1 MTLRKQ
7 VKYNARRCLCNNW
20 GKAVSIVL
28 LSTAIYL
35 LFIIIE
41 MIANLLLQLPAG
53 AVNPT
58 PAGSETWMVSFILSI
73 VMAIGSFLLIIPLE
87 LGITRWYHAL
97 SDGVS
102 EDILNIFW
110 CFSNRKMFFR
120 SLWLSLNVGVRI
132 LLQAVCY
139 LALPLVGIGFSLWML
154 RSPTAASSFAGS
166 LALVLSV
173 ALLLLFGV
181 FWLIHIQKYFLAKY
195 YLLDG
200 QTPVREAIR
209 SSVHATRGIR
219 DEIFLFQLSFLG
231 WGICSLLIL
240 PLLYVSAYYSMSAML
255 YARFLME
262 DDRRSN
268 SIVPVSE
275 DTREVILE
283 HGAAAQNPDDLSATR
298 PFRCPDEQ
306 TSSDN
311 QSE

>member
-20 GKAVSIVL
+20 GKTVSIVL

-41 MIANLLLQLPAG
+41 MIANILLQLPAG
-53 AVNPT
+53 ASSSAS
-58 PAGSETWMVSFILSI
+58 AGSETWMASFILSI
-73 VMAIGSFLLIIPLE
+73 VMATGSFLLIIPLE
-87 LGITRWYHAL
+87 LGITRWYYSL
-97 SDGVS
+97 SDGIS
-102 EDILNIFW
+102 EDILNIFC

-132 LLQAVCY
+132 LLHGLRY
-139 LALPLVGIGFSLWML
+139 LALPAAGIGFSLWML

-166 LALVLSV
+166 LALVLSG
-173 ALLLLFGV
+173 ALFLLFAV

-200 QTPVREAIR
+200 QTTVGKAIR

-231 WGICSLLIL
+231 WGLCSLFIL

-268 SIVPVSE
+268 SIVPVPNPE
-275 DTREVILE
+275 DTRKVTLE
-283 HGAAAQNPDDLSATR
+283 HSKAVQSPEDLSATR

-306 TSSDN
+306 TPS
-311 QSE
+311 

>member
-20 GKAVSIVL
+20 GKTVSIVL

-41 MIANLLLQLPAG
+41 MIANILLQLPAG
-53 AVNPT
+53 ASSSAS
-58 PAGSETWMVSFILSI
+58 AGSETWMASFILSI
-73 VMAIGSFLLIIPLE
+73 VMATGSFLLIIPLE
-87 LGITRWYHAL
+87 LGITRWYYSL
-97 SDGVS
+97 SDGIS
-102 EDILNIFW
+102 EDILNIFY

-132 LLQAVCY
+132 LLHGLRY
-139 LALPLVGIGFSLWML
+139 LALPAAGIGFSLWML

-166 LALVLSV
+166 LALVLSG
-173 ALLLLFGV
+173 ALFLLFAV

-200 QTPVREAIR
+200 QTTVGKAIR

-231 WGICSLLIL
+231 WGLCSLLIL
-240 PLLYVSAYYSMSAML
+240 PLLYVSAYYSMSDML

-268 SIVPVSE
+268 SIVPVPNPE
-275 DTREVILE
+275 DTREVTLE
-283 HGAAAQNPDDLSATR
+283 HSEAVQSPEDLSATR

-306 TSSDN
+306 TPS
-311 QSE
+311 

>member
-20 GKAVSIVL
+20 GKTVSIVL

-41 MIANLLLQLPAG
+41 MIANILLQLPAG
-53 AVNPT
+53 ASSPAS
-58 PAGSETWMVSFILSI
+58 AGSETWIVSFILSI
-73 VMAIGSFLLIIPLE
+73 VMATGSFLLIIPLE
-87 LGITRWYHAL
+87 LGITRWYYSL
-97 SDGVS
+97 SDGIS
-102 EDILNIFW
+102 EDILNIFG

-132 LLQAVCY
+132 LLHGLRY
-139 LALPLVGIGFSLWML
+139 LALPAAGIGFSLWML

-166 LALVLSV
+166 LALVLSG
-173 ALLLLFGV
+173 ALFLLFAV

-200 QTPVREAIR
+200 QTTVGKAIR
-209 SSVHATRGIR
+209 SSVHATHGIR

-231 WGICSLLIL
+231 WGLCSLLIL

-268 SIVPVSE
+268 SIVPVPNPE
-275 DTREVILE
+275 DTREVTLE
-283 HGAAAQNPDDLSATR
+283 HSEAVQSPEDLSATR

-306 TSSDN
+306 TPS
-311 QSE
+311 